1 MKHPRT
7 HRSPRRLLPGFSL
20 LLALTLLLAL
30 LSGCMSDDLQALAD
44 AVGDTA
50 AMMEQ
55 LSGEAAPEETPEAS
69 PDAPATSP
77 ADAAQD
83 TPEVTPQDTPEVPS
97 EDGTPVEGEAC
108 FSTEEVALYLRLYRQ
123 LPPNFMTKDE
133 ARDLG
138 WSGGDLWS
146 YAPDRAIG
154 GDRFGNREG
163 LLPEGSWH
171 ECDVNYAGGSR
182 GAERLVW
189 NDDGDIYY
197 TGDHYE
203 SFTQLY
209 GGWAS

>member
-55 LSGEAAPEETPEAS
+55 LSGEAAPEETTEAS

-77 ADAAQD
+77 ADAAPP
-83 TPEVTPQDTPEVPS
+83 TPDLPPPDPPVGRS
-97 EDGTPVEGEAC
+97 GAATPVEGEAC
-108 FSTEEVALYLRLYRQ
+108 FSTEEVALYLHLYRQ

>member
-7 HRSPRRLLPGFSL
+7 HRRLLPGFSL
-20 LLALTLLLAL
+20 LLALTLLLSL

-55 LSGEAAPEETPEAS
+55 LSGDPAETALEEVSSDVPTASPEDAAQGTPEA
-69 PDAPATSP
+69 
-77 ADAAQD
+77 
-83 TPEVTPQDTPEVPS
+83 PS
-97 EDGTPVEGEAC
+97 EDGTPVEGEAY
-108 FSTEEVALYLRLYRQ
+108 FATEEVALYLHLYRQ

>member
-20 LLALTLLLAL
+20 LLALTLLLSL

-55 LSGEAAPEETPEAS
+55 LSGDPTETALEEDSSDVPTASPEDAAQGTPEA
-69 PDAPATSP
+69 
-77 ADAAQD
+77 
-83 TPEVTPQDTPEVPS
+83 PS
-97 EDGTPVEGEAC
+97 EDGTPVEGEVYFA
-108 FSTEEVALYLRLYRQ
+108 TEEVALYLHLYRQ
-123 LPPNFMTKDE
+123 LPPNFMTKSE

-197 TGDHYE
+197 TSDHYK